1 MSKGQREGRDGLEQH
16 HLSIRILLWEALRHT
31 SSLVNFISMSW
42 IKCKSFNN
50 NTAKQAKNLRSSRR
64 LWQTSSAPCHKLSSP
79 CEYYW
84 WHGEHCF
91 IPRMPTEG
99 YLPILDPRTCPA
111 MANQTL
117 GNSNHKHVLKMK
129 AQVRGGLV
137 SLVHE
142 ATEQPAGVWPWS
154 GGDILMDDYV
164 SAQVW
169 YPFSSVCL
177 WVLSKT

>member
-1 MSKGQREGRDGLEQH
+1 
-16 HLSIRILLWEALRHT
+16 
-31 SSLVNFISMSW
+31 
-42 IKCKSFNN
+42 
-50 NTAKQAKNLRSSRR
+50 
-64 LWQTSSAPCHKLSSP
+64 
-79 CEYYW
+79 
-84 WHGEHCF
+84 
-91 IPRMPTEG
+91 MPTEG

-154 GGDILMDDYV
+154 GGDTLMDDYV
-164 SAQVW
+164 SAQVC

-177 WVLSKT
+177 WVLSFFLFY